1 MIEKI
6 LFVPSEYIYK
16 TTTEEGEELSPAYA
30 LIPDAVN
37 YDTMWV
43 RAYIQPNEQPI
54 IDELEALSVEGYI
67 LLNQED
73 ALVKCQELRPTEDIE

>member
-1 MIEKI
+1 MQEKI

-16 TTTEEGEELSPAYA
+16 TTTEEGEELSPVYA

-37 YDTMWV
+37 YGTMWV
-43 RAYIQPNEQPI
+43 RAYTSPNEQPI
-54 IDELEALSVEGYI
+54 VDNLAELGVEGYL

-73 ALVKCQELRPTEDIE
+73 ALIKCQELRPNELLD

>member
-16 TTTEEGEELSPAYA
+16 TTTDDGEDLSPVYA
-30 LIPDAVN
+30 IIPDAVN

-43 RAYIQPNEQPI
+43 RAYIQPNEQSI
-54 IDELEALSVEGYI
+54 IDELAELGVEGYL

-73 ALVKCQELRPTEDIE
+73 ALVKCEELRPTIEEM

>member
-16 TTTEEGEELSPAYA
+16 TTTEDGEELSPVYA
-30 LIPDAVN
+30 IIPDAVN
-37 YDTMWV
+37 YDDMWV
-43 RAYIQPNEQPI
+43 RAYTSPQEQPI
-54 IDELEALSVEGYI
+54 IDKLEELSVEGYL

-73 ALVKCQELRPTEDIE
+73 ALVKCQELRPTIEEM

>member
-16 TTTEEGEELSPAYA
+16 TTTDEGEELSPVYA

-37 YDTMWV
+37 YDSMWV
-43 RAYIQPNEQPI
+43 RAYISPNEQPI
-54 IDELEALSVEGYI
+54 VDKLEELGVEGYL

-73 ALVKCQELRPTEDIE
+73 AIVKCQELRPNDLLD

>member
-16 TTTEEGEELSPAYA
+16 TTTDDGEELSPVYE

-37 YDTMWV
+37 YGTMWV
-43 RAYIQPNEQPI
+43 RAYISPEEQPI
-54 IDELEALSVEGYI
+54 IDKLAELGVEGYL
-67 LLNQED
+67 LLNQEE
-73 ALVKCQELRPTEDIE
+73 ALAKCQELRPNDLPN